1 MKFVLFQK
9 LAGLQG
15 GGLVMFLLSVIAV
28 AALLIGII
36 RYKKT
41 SHPAPK
47 NRTRALVYGALCVA
61 LSFMLSYIKLFSLP
75 MGGSLTLCSMLPI
88 VAYACAF
95 GPLYGFVAGLSFGML
110 QLIQDFYVIHW
121 AQLLLDY
128 FFAFACYGIAAY
140 FPNKLTLG
148 IAVAGLCRML
158 CSTLSGGIFFADS
171 AVDAGWSNAW
181 LYSLAYNGSTIGAE
195 TVLCVLVSLLPPVKK
210 VLGCIPVVDMKKANQ
225 DIRNLSEKYGLA
237 VNPTDVI
244 SDINVSTQQRVEIL
258 KMLYR
263 EAEILIF
270 DEPTAV
276 LTPQEIDFLLD
287 IIKSLRDDGKTII
300 LITHKLEEIKR
311 IADRC
316 AILNRGRLMDV
327 MDVAT
332 TSTKVM
338 ANKMVGREV
347 NFETE
352 KEPAKPGKT
361 ILSIEKLNV
370 YNKQDFQVVKDVSL
384 EVHSGEIVAIAG
396 VAGNGQVEIADAI
409 AGLVPVR
416 SGKILLNGR
425 DITNLSIRERTTE
438 GISYIPEDR
447 QNYGLVMDF
456 TLSENLAL
464 RNYYKEPFCHKGVL
478 DQKIFEDNS
487 EKLIEKYDIR
497 SGQGSKTVVRS
508 MSGGN
513 QQKAIIAREVEQDSS
528 LMIFVQP
535 TRGLDIGAIE
545 NIHKQIIAE
554 RDKGKA
560 ILLISLELDEIMN
573 CADTIAVIYNGSIQK
588 IAKASELT
596 TNEVGEF
603 MMGVKNKEKEA

>member
-1 MKFVLFQK
+1 M
-9 LAGLQG
+9 
-15 GGLVMFLLSVIAV
+15 
-28 AALLIGII
+28 
-36 RYKKT
+36 
-41 SHPAPK
+41 
-47 NRTRALVYGALCVA
+47 
-61 LSFMLSYIKLFSLP
+61 
-75 MGGSLTLCSMLPI
+75 
-88 VAYACAF
+88 
-95 GPLYGFVAGLSFGML
+95 
-110 QLIQDFYVIHW
+110 
-121 AQLLLDY
+121 
-128 FFAFACYGIAAY
+128 
-140 FPNKLTLG
+140 
-148 IAVAGLCRML
+148 
-158 CSTLSGGIFFADS
+158 
-171 AVDAGWSNAW
+171 
-181 LYSLAYNGSTIGAE
+181 
-195 TVLCVLVSLLPPVKK
+195 KK

-225 DIRNLSEKYGLA
+225 DIRELSEKYGLA

-361 ILSIEKLNV
+361 ILDIQHLNV

-409 AGLVPVR
+409 AGLIPAR

-425 DITNLSIRERTTE
+425 DITDLSIRERTTE